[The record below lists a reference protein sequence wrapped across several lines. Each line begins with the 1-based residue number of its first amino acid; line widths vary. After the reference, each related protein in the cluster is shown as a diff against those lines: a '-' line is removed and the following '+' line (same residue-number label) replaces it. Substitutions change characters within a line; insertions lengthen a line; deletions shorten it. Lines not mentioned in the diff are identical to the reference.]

1 MQFREEFVVNQYLIE
16 FKKPYSFEGVEY
28 GDVDLSNLENLST
41 GDLIEADGQFSES
54 GQFAVMNEMT
64 TSYACIL
71 AAKASGK
78 PIEFFQRLPAIEG
91 VKVKRVVMGF
101 FNS

>member
-1 MQFREEFVVNQYLIE
+1 MDYLIT
-16 FKKPYSFEGVEY
+16 FKKPYNFEGQEY
-28 GDVDLSNLENLST
+28 KEIDLSNLENLST
-41 GDLIEADGQFSES
+41 GDLIHADGQFSEA

-71 AAKASGK
+71 AAKATNK
-78 PIEFFQRLPAIEG
+78 PVEFFQQLPAIDG

-101 FNS
+101 FNG